1 MWLSFRSK
9 DFLMSHMEL
18 KNPPKLD
25 SHIHKYYEFLR
36 FIDGDASYIIGS
48 KTLMLEKGD
57 IIVTRPDRLH
67 TISFNTD
74 SEYIRTFI
82 QLSPGLLSR
91 IPSGLVRSITSSR
104 AAEIHIIHPQTAE
117 KCGLYRYF
125 DDGIRLLENR
135 TEKNKFLA
143 ELLFLEFAV
152 AVNEA
157 MELELKVS
165 GNTEENHTIAR
176 IKKYLD
182 ENYTSELNLDELAR
196 IFFMNKYYL
205 CHLFKDETGIT
216 ISDYI
221 ALKRIA
227 AVRRHIGNGSTI
239 TDIYRKCGFND
250 YSSFYRTIKKY
261 TGLKPSEFYNQG
273 GKTQ

>member
-1 MWLSFRSK
+1 
-9 DFLMSHMEL
+9 MSHVEV

-36 FIDGDASYIIGS
+36 FIDGDASYITDS
-48 KTLMLEKGD
+48 KTILLEKGD
-57 IIVTRPDRLH
+57 IIITRPDKLH

-74 SEYIRTFI
+74 SEYVRTFI

-91 IPSGLVRSITSSR
+91 IPSGLVRSIISGR
-104 AAEIHIIHPQTAE
+104 ASEIHIIHPETAE

-125 DDGIRLLENR
+125 DEGIKLLRDR

-157 MELELKVS
+157 MELEMKADGS
-165 GNTEENHTIAR
+165 AEENRTIER

-196 IFFMNKYYL
+196 IFFMSKYYL
-205 CHLFKDETGIT
+205 CHLFKEETGIT
-216 ISDYI
+216 VSDYI
-221 ALKRIA
+221 SLKRIA
-227 AVRRHIGNGSTI
+227 AVREHMGAGGAI
-239 TDIYRKCGFND
+239 TDVYRKCGFND
-250 YSSFYRTIKKY
+250 YSSFYRAVKKY
-261 TGLKPSEFYNQG
+261 TGLKPSEFY
-273 GKTQ
+273 K